1 MYDGT
6 VSPYGFAIREQ
17 ARTGRTWAIG
27 LPRPPGSDVALDDV
41 TYRVH
46 ATGESSPTAL
56 LFLHG
61 SGPGATGTSNWNAV
75 IEELGE
81 RYYCLAPDMIGFGD
95 SEHPENPPSGMKAF
109 NLLQADTLW
118 QLLDTLGVD
127 RVHLVGNS
135 MGGMISIRMALSQ
148 PERVETMLLMGSGG
162 APDLPITPGL
172 QHLRTFYADPTPESL
187 RALLESFVHDMG
199 TLTGVVDRVVAERS
213 HAAMFDPKAGP
224 PAFTDEELTS
234 LPHRTLCV
242 HGRDDIIVPVESSTY
257 LARTMPNATLH
268 IIPKCGHWTQIEAHD
283 TFVFLLESLLAGRL

>member
-1 MYDGT
+1 MAT
-6 VSPYGFAIREQ
+6 VNS
-17 ARTGRTWAIG
+17 T
-27 LPRPPGSDVALDDV
+27 DVTLNDV

-46 ATGESSPTAL
+46 ATGEASPTAL

-61 SGPGATGTSNWNAV
+61 SGPGATGTSNWKAV
-75 IEELGE
+75 IEELGD

-95 SEHPENPPSGMKAF
+95 SEHPEHPPSGMKAF
-109 NLLQADTLW
+109 NLLQAETLW
-118 QLLDTLGVD
+118 ELLDKLGVD
-127 RVHLVGNS
+127 KVHLVGNS

-172 QHLRTFYADPTPESL
+172 QHLRTFYADPTPDSL
-187 RALLESFVHDMG
+187 RALLESFVYDMD
-199 TLTGVVDRVVAERS
+199 TLTGVVDRVVTERMPYVERDDVKRS
-213 HAAMFDPKAGP
+213 HAAMFDPKASP

-234 LPHRTLCV
+234 LPHTTLCV

-268 IIPKCGHWTQIEAHD
+268 IIPKCGHWTQIEAHR
-283 TFVFLLESLLAGRL
+283 TFVFLLESLIAGKF